1 MTDAKTFF
9 RKIRLERREI
19 RILSERIHIRE
30 LSLLPSGI
38 RYDKTDVQTSVED
51 KMSEKLAEISDYELK
66 RQKLLQALMLRQ
78 SQAIDIISSIPDTK
92 QRQIMEIYYLDS
104 TNPTWQDV
112 ADEMILDRRYVLRL
126 HGEVLNWIN
135 EHASIN

>member
-38 RYDKTDVQTSVED
+38 RYDKTDVQTSIED

-92 QRQIMEIYYLDS
+92 QRQIMEIYYLD
-104 TNPTWQDV
+104 TANPTWQDV

-126 HGEVLNWIN
+126 HGEALKWIN
-135 EHASIN
+135 EHTSIN

>member
-38 RYDKTDVQTSVED
+38 RYDKTDVQTSIED

-78 SQAIDIISSIPDTK
+78 SQAIDIISGIPDTK

-126 HGEVLNWIN
+126 HGEALNWIN